1 MKQLFF
7 IFVCALILVG
17 CGGKSKQREE
27 IDARWK
33 ALRLHQETE
42 LKRAQE
48 ELAQTDS
55 LLQLVQHDYDSLQ
68 VKVEKDKAALRAT
81 PEELTLLTKTRIKRD
96 SLRTQCETLGA
107 KIRYIRKKQS
117 EYPKNNEER

>member
-1 MKQLFF
+1 MRR
-7 IFVCALILVG
+7 IILILISVTLLTA
-17 CGGKSKQREE
+17 CGGNSKQREA

-55 LLQLVQHDYDSLQ
+55 LLQQVQNDYDSLQ
-68 VKVEKDKAALRAT
+68 AKVEKDKAALCAT
-81 PEELTLLTKTRIKRD
+81 PEELTMLTKTRIKRD

-107 KIRYIRKKQS
+107 KIRYIRKKQ
-117 EYPKNNEER
+117 EEVK

>member
-1 MKQLFF
+1 MT
-7 IFVCALILVG
+7 
-17 CGGKSKQREE
+17 SKQREE

-55 LLQLVQHDYDSLQ
+55 LLQVVQHDYDDLQ

-107 KIRYIRKKQS
+107 KIRYIHKKQKDQ
-117 EYPKNNEER
+117 P

>member
-1 MKQLFF
+1 MRQLFF
-7 IFVCALILVG
+7 IFLCALVLG
-17 CGGKSKQREE
+17 SCGGNSKQRET

-42 LKRAQE
+42 LKRAQK

-55 LLQLVQHDYDSLQ
+55 LLQQVQHDYEDLQ
-68 VKVEKDKAALRAT
+68 AKVEKDKAALRAT
-81 PEELTLLTKTRIKRD
+81 PEELTMLTKTRIKRD

-107 KIRYIRKKQS
+107 KIRYIRQKQK
-117 EYPKNNEER
+117 ELP

>member
-1 MKQLFF
+1 MRQLFF
-7 IFVCALILVG
+7 IFICTLVLG
-17 CGGKSKQREE
+17 SCGGNSKQREE

-55 LLQLVQHDYDSLQ
+55 LLQLVQHNYDSLQ
-68 VKVEKDKAALRAT
+68 AKVEKDKAALRAT
-81 PEELTLLTKTRIKRD
+81 PEELTMLTKTRIKRD

-107 KIRYIRKKQS
+107 KIRYIRKKQ
-117 EYPKNNEER
+117 EEVK